1 MKIPVRGPG
10 RPKKWDKPLRQWRA
24 DIPEDDYD
32 FIEDTRTR
40 LGLSRAEFLH
50 MILHQANVN
59 LLELQA
65 KIKHLEEALNQLEK
79 EKQALLEE
87 REKLL
92 DRIEK
97 LQLQIQALKLGSK
110 TVVRD
115 AIKLKAIAEK
125 IEEGKSWKE
134 VCALAGFRDEDK
146 IRDYL
151 KLAFNIRKNDRDEW
165 PEVFKPKDIV
175 EEFQGWVLVKPSEKA
190 DIISYVFVRKGRE
203 KAFLKEQKL
212 KAEPEKALEVSD
224 AAAEITKVL
233 KDWLEGY
240 ELALMDKHG
249 KERAERMAKDF
260 QRFAL
265 KRLIDKYGF
274 TAVFDVVYSDPHFK
288 RVILPLL
295 EPYAPKEVLEVK
307 T

>member
-1 MKIPVRGPG
+1 MLLPSKDA
-10 RPKKWDKPLRQWRA
+10 DKAVLMR
-24 DIPEDDYD
+24 EN
-32 FIEDTRTR
+32 E
-40 LGLSRAEFLH
+40 
-50 MILHQANVN
+50 
-59 LLELQA
+59 EL
-65 KIKHLEEALNQLEK
+65 KLEEKDRRIEELER
-79 EKQALLEE
+79 LV
-87 REKLL
+87 EKLQQQ
-92 DRIEK
+92 IEK

-151 KLAFNIRKNDRDEW
+151 RMAFDIRRNDRDEW

-190 DIISYVFVRKGRE
+190 DIISYVFVRKDRE

-212 KAEPEKALEVSD
+212 KVKPEKALKVSD

-233 KDWLEGY
+233 REWLESY
-240 ELALMDKHG
+240 ELVLTDRHG

-295 EPYAPKEVLEVK
+295 EFYAPKEEKGLLRNENRGFYCRLFRFARLFGGLGS
-307 T
+307 